1 MIEEKTLLALVPARG
16 GSKRLKR
23 KNILPFSGQPL
34 IAWTIK
40 AGLKSTFVDRL
51 IVSTEDP
58 EIAKVSVKW
67 GADLPFTR
75 PKELAT
81 DTTET
86 IDVVFD
92 VLKQLEHCGE
102 RFEYLLLLQPTSPL
116 RTTHHINEA
125 IKLLLAKKADSVIG
139 VCEIDHPV
147 EWTAVIPDDLSMS
160 GFFSDAKI
168 TKRSQDY
175 PTRYRIN
182 GAIYLV
188 RISRLFSEGSL
199 FLRSGAYAYKMDRL
213 HSMDIDTHEDFVL
226 AEFLLKKLRGQE
238 QNETY

>member
-1 MIEEKTLLALVPARG
+1 MIEGKNLLALVPARG

-23 KNILPFSGQPL
+23 KNILPFLGEPL

-40 AGLKSTFVDRL
+40 AGLKSSFIDRL

-58 EIAKVSVKW
+58 EISKVSMKW
-67 GADLPFTR
+67 GADVPFVR
-75 PKELAT
+75 PTELAT

-92 VLKQLEHCGE
+92 VLKQLENGGE

-116 RTTHHINEA
+116 RTVDHINEA
-125 IKLLLAKKADSVIG
+125 IELLQAKKADSVVG
-139 VCEIDHPV
+139 VCEVDHPV
-147 EWTAVIPDDLSMS
+147 EWTAIIPDDLSM
-160 GFFSDAKI
+160 GAFFSDANI
-168 TKRSQDY
+168 ATRSQDC

-188 RISRLFSEGSL
+188 RISRLLTEGSL

-226 AEFLLKKLRGQE
+226 AEFLLKQFRGEE
-238 QNETY
+238 QKEI